1 MYRLFFITCIFLL
14 TVLSLNADLAIIVNK
29 ANAITEISQLDIQ
42 NIYSGKKTS
51 WDDGKPIEA
60 AFLTNNEATDIFL
73 KDIIKKTLPQY
84 TNFWKK
90 AVFTGTGNPP
100 KEFNSPDEMKKFIS
114 SNANALGFILNSHVD
129 NTVKKIE
136 IK

>member
-1 MYRLFFITCIFLL
+1 MYKNILMTIILAFIM
-14 TVLSLNADLAIIVNK
+14 VGLNADLAIIVNK
-29 ANAITEISQLDIQ
+29 SNTITEISQLDMQ
-42 NIYSGKKTS
+42 NIYSGKKTT

-60 AFLTNNEATDIFL
+60 VFLTSNQATDIFL
-73 KDIIKKTLPQY
+73 KDVIKKTLPQY

-100 KEFNSPDEMKKFIS
+100 KEFSSAEEMKKFVS
-114 SNANALGFILNSHVD
+114 TNPNALGFISSSQLD
-129 NTVKKIE
+129 NTLKQIE